1 MIRIFLGGHLN
12 FYHPQKD
19 KWLDVEIN
27 EATSLTEILNDTGIP
42 LAEVNLVSINGDV
55 VELEQA
61 VLTDGDDV
69 KLFSALGG
77 G

>member
-19 KWLDVEIN
+19 KWLEVEVN
-27 EATSLTEILNDTGIP
+27 GATSLTEILNDAGIP
-42 LAEVNLVSINGDV
+42 LAEVNLVSVNGDV
-55 VELEQA
+55 VELEGLM
-61 VLTDGDDV
+61 VSEEDDV
-69 KLFSALGG
+69 RLYSATGG